1 MLKAAN
7 ITSTSLEPN
16 ENQVLLRRIAR
27 AGKVWKNTMGR
38 RIDMESASYMIFYLF
53 KLTKLIGLCSIRLP
67 LSARVGSPLG
77 R

>member
-7 ITSTSLEPN
+7 ITSTSLEQN

-38 RIDMESASYMIFYLF
+38 RIDMESTSYLIFHLF
-53 KLTKLIGLCSIRLP
+53 K
-67 LSARVGSPLG
+67 
-77 R
+77 